1 MKTVL
6 IELPETLFSALRKPP
21 NEFVKEMRIAAAVKW
36 YELEQLPQVNW
47 GQKIEEITI
56 TPEVAGWDLG
66 KGEAEVLSFTFNNP
80 TYAAIVDDR
89 AAKNCAKALGI
100 ITLGTGGVLLLA
112 KRRGLIPNISPRLE
126 ALRNSGLWLSDTV
139 INLLKQQAGE

>member
-1 MKTVL
+1 
-6 IELPETLFSALRKPP
+6 
-21 NEFVKEMRIAAAVKW
+21 
-36 YELEQLPQVNW
+36 
-47 GQKIEEITI
+47 
-56 TPEVAGWDLG
+56 
-66 KGEAEVLSFTFNNP
+66 
-80 TYAAIVDDR
+80 
-89 AAKNCAKALGI
+89 LGI